1 MATTEAAAIFAS
13 KGEMRKLVQGGGVS
27 INKEKLAAFD
37 QVITVADL
45 LNDKYILILEIM
57 SYSADNL
64 PDKILIQVVDSK
76 DQSKILRQGQGKGL
90 YEAFNLGVI
99 WLDHECRK
107 D

>member
-1 MATTEAAAIFAS
+1 MADKRE
-13 KGEMRKLVQGGGVS
+13 LVSGKYLEYRGLPLVREENTICYG
-27 INKEKLAAFD
+27 D
-37 QVITVADL
+37 
-45 LNDKYILILEIM
+45 LNDKCILILEIM

-76 DQSKILRQGQGKGL
+76 DQSKILCQGQGKGL